1 MAEFQK
7 IMKKENDQF
16 CVRSNHWGNSEKEAF
31 LPVGEAVGL
40 VRVSPHMSQFLVVAV
55 GLFGCKFKFV
65 EQWHDFGRLR
75 VALRADA
82 R

>member
-55 GLFGCKFKFV
+55 GLFLLQISIFQIRRAMARFLTSPC
-65 EQWHDFGRLR
+65 RL
-75 VALRADA
+75 A